1 MPLFEGE
8 EADIFESIRF
18 QIRQLGEVVSQKEEQ
33 KRWQWKEDAEVLQ
46 AYNSALTATKAVLK
60 EDHNRISSKIQK
72 LKRQRAKK
80 QNSKEK
86 VENGVLSKSEVQQQL
101 DEFRRK
107 VKEAETR
114 VEQAVE
120 NLSVAVRREE
130 RSMLEDQITLMKV
143 RPKTQKSEPVVHM
156 DGAGST
162 VGDT

>member
-1 MPLFEGE
+1 MPNFEGE

-18 QIRQLGEVVSQKEEQ
+18 QIRQLGEVVSRKEEQ
-33 KRWQWKEDAEVLQ
+33 KKWQWKEDAEVLQ

-60 EDHNRISSKIQK
+60 EDHNRISLKIQK
-72 LKRQRAKK
+72 LRRQREKRK
-80 QNSKEK
+80 NSREKE
-86 VENGVLSKSEVQQQL
+86 ENSVLSKTEVQQQL
-101 DEFRRK
+101 NEFRRR

-143 RPKTQKSEPVVHM
+143 PANIQQRASRIHAYTSP
-156 DGAGST
+156 A
-162 VGDT
+162 GDT